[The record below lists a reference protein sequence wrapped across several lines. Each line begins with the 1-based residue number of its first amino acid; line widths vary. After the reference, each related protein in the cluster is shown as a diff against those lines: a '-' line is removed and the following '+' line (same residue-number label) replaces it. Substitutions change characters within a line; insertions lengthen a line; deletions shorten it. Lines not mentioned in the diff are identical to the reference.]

1 MARVFWPK
9 ENPVGKA
16 IRLGGSD
23 GPRLTIV
30 GVAGDVHFLGLDE
43 PVRAQF
49 FRPYTQAGW
58 PVMTAVVRTIDAPA
72 KFAAPVKK
80 ALAAVLPDL
89 PVSGVQTMEE
99 VLHDST
105 GSRRFPMLL
114 LSVFSALA
122 LVLAAV
128 GIVGVV
134 GHTVAQRTH
143 EIGIRMAL
151 WAGTMDVLRLM
162 VNSSMVWVL
171 VGLATGVAASAALT
185 RLLSGM
191 LYDVRPLDPA
201 VLRGVSLLLAVV
213 ALPE

>member
-1 MARVFWPK
+1 
-9 ENPVGKA
+9 
-16 IRLGGSD
+16 
-23 GPRLTIV
+23 
-30 GVAGDVHFLGLDE
+30 
-43 PVRAQF
+43 
-49 FRPYTQAGW
+49 
-58 PVMTAVVRTIDAPA
+58 VRTINAPA
-72 KFAAPVKK
+72 TFAEPVKK

-89 PVSGVQTMEE
+89 PVSGVETMEE

-114 LSVFSALA
+114 LSVFSVLA

-151 WAGTMDVLRLM
+151 GAGTMDVLRLM

-171 VGLATGVAASAALT
+171 VGLATGMAGSAALT

-201 VLRGVSLLLAVV
+201 VLGGVSLLLAVV
-213 ALPE
+213 ALLASYLPARRAARIDPIAALRCE